1 LGALVVCFLLALFFQ
16 GALGI
21 PTAAAYGLAGV
32 LLIAVALMTGFSV
45 GAWLLFI
52 LFIAHALVGAVE
64 LGTDS
69 WIQNITGNI
78 LTPAEGKI
86 LFVFTS
92 AVMFALRFC
101 ADFIE
106 RKIGLSPVGILLVC
120 SVLAVVGLNMTSA
133 ITTFAGAMI
142 ALTVYAIGKTFFW
155 PTMLAVASDR
165 FPRTGAVAISIMGGI
180 GMMSAGMIG
189 GPGLGYAKDR
199 FAGQAL
205 QEKDPA
211 LYAQHQAE
219 TPSRFLFFREAHGI
233 DPRKLGSVQVTLA
246 EARRE
251 LAQQGVTD
259 PERALERLT
268 PEQRIVHEASIEG
281 DRRTLRADSFIPVL
295 MALIYLG
302 LLVYF
307 KGIGGYRPVTIDT
320 QQERGEVPSNAR

>member
-1 LGALVVCFLLALFFQ
+1 
-16 GALGI
+16 
-21 PTAAAYGLAGV
+21 
-32 LLIAVALMTGFSV
+32 
-45 GAWLLFI
+45 
-52 LFIAHALVGAVE
+52 
-64 LGTDS
+64 
-69 WIQNITGNI
+69 
-78 LTPAEGKI
+78 
-86 LFVFTS
+86 
-92 AVMFALRFC
+92 
-101 ADFIE
+101 
-106 RKIGLSPVGILLVC
+106 
-120 SVLAVVGLNMTSA
+120 
-133 ITTFAGAMI
+133 
-142 ALTVYAIGKTFFW
+142 
-155 PTMLAVASDR
+155 
-165 FPRTGAVAISIMGGI
+165 
-180 GMMSAGMIG
+180 MSAGMIG

-233 DPRKLGSVQVTLA
+233 DPRKLGSVQVTFA